1 MKSYQYKLDE
11 LVKTWKSTH
20 FVIEAKNKREADKLA
35 KQICKN
41 EEFPDNNW
49 VEYDQFDDKVQDCD
63 SFLFDEKGNE
73 IATI

>member
-35 KQICKN
+35 KQILKQYQ
-41 EEFPDNNW
+41 ER
-49 VEYDQFDDKVQDCD
+49 
-63 SFLFDEKGNE
+63 
-73 IATI
+73 